1 MLTEISYYLIFGKP
15 VIMYTGLLTLLSFI
29 ITAYIG
35 TRVLA
40 GKATVRQHVTMVII
54 SFLLAAVHGLLGIL
68 LYF

>member
-1 MLTEISYYLIFGKP
+1 MLAEISYYMIFGKP

-35 TRVLA
+35 TRLLKGEVPVKYHLA
-40 GKATVRQHVTMVII
+40 MVII
-54 SFLLAAVHGLLGIL
+54 SFILAVAHGLLGIL